1 MLRCASSFVTAAY
14 LKVGLIPQYSRAL
27 PLTVL
32 RSHGENSFMDT
43 ELKTTTKLR
52 RIHTKRITAAVRELF
67 IEANRN
73 LGPDVVR
80 SLRSAL
86 KREKSAIGRQV
97 LSKIIQNADIACR
110 DAMPICQDTGLA
122 VLFVETGQD
131 VRIVGGD
138 FRQALEEGVRQAYA
152 DGYLRKSVCDPFTRT
167 NTTSNLP
174 AIIHVDVVSGNQLK
188 IIAMPKGGGSENC
201 SAAKMLTP
209 AAGIDGIK
217 QFVLET
223 VEKAGANPCPP
234 IIVGVGIGGSLEQA
248 CILAKKALLREVGQK
263 NPSDKRLAKIE
274 KELLE
279 RINALGI
286 GPAGMGGRVTAL
298 GVHAEM
304 MPCHIASL
312 PVAVNIQCHVARHK
326 ETTL

>member
-1 MLRCASSFVTAAY
+1 MRRLAMTILARWNQVMNAE
-14 LKVGLIPQYSRAL
+14 I
-27 PLTVL
+27 
-32 RSHGENSFMDT
+32 
-43 ELKTTTKLR
+43 KTKTKLR
-52 RIHTKRITAAVRELF
+52 RIHTKRITAAVRDLF

-80 SLRSAL
+80 SLRSAM
-86 KREKSAIGRQV
+86 KREKSPIGRQV
-97 LSKIIQNADIACR
+97 LSKILQNADIACR

-122 VLFVETGQD
+122 VLFIETGQD

-138 FRQALEEGVRQAYA
+138 FRQALDEGIRQAYA
-152 DGYLRKSVCDPFTRT
+152 EGYLRKSVCDPFTRA
-167 NTTSNLP
+167 NTTDNLP
-174 AIIHVDVVSGNQLK
+174 AIIHVDIVPGNQLK

-209 AAGIDGIK
+209 AAGLDGIK

-248 CILAKKALLREVGQK
+248 CILAKKALLRKVGQK
-263 NPSDKRLAKIE
+263 NPSDKRMAKLE
-274 KELLE
+274 KELFE
-279 RINALGI
+279 DINKTGI
-286 GPAGMGGRVTAL
+286 GPAGMGGRVTTL
-298 GVHAEM
+298 GVHAET

-312 PVAVNIQCHVARHK
+312 PVAVNIQCHVARHR
-326 ETTL
+326 EITL